1 MDVAPSRFLLVVAVF
16 VGLGWRSSS
25 PIHEAGNSWGVR
37 DVSEVEC
44 FQEVMVIP
52 M

>member
-25 PIHEAGNSWGVR
+25 PIHEAERETVGVLGMFPKLN
-37 DVSEVEC
+37 VSKKLW
-44 FQEVMVIP
+44 
-52 M
+52 